1 VNAEY
6 GMQNAE
12 EAMFRLFSGFGIRHA
27 AFSIDAGVFIICK
40 SVGLYQLLSLA

>member
-1 VNAEY
+1 
-6 GMQNAE
+6 MQNAE

-27 AFSIDAGVFIICK
+27 AFRIDASGVFIICK